1 MTHVELIGRGAVLWR
16 KIVRRVRVQA
26 IAWRIIR
33 PQVVTIDEIGA
44 LFARRSAC
52 ARPRRARKL

>member
-1 MTHVELIGRGAVLWR
+1 MFGRGAVIWR

-26 IAWRIIR
+26 IACRIIR
-33 PQVVTIDEIGA
+33 PQVVTIDEVGA

-52 ARPRRARKL
+52 ARPRRTRKL